1 MSACWPSSRW
11 QRPSSSG
18 CPTDSPRA
26 RTASA
31 QSHSLAFA
39 GWFYRAVGDAPKGKV
54 LVLSSGGY
62 PDVSHGGG
70 TKLPRVHNHGL
81 AGVLTDGRLRDFGEM
96 AEYDFAAWCGRGHTL
111 GRWHCRPVGGEYAR
125 WRRMCPSR
133 SGGSASLLAI
143 TSSPT
148 AQARSS
154 SRSAVCPMS
163 WPRPAVSM
171 QMSRVPFP
179 RSALRPQADA
189 GGRPAGH
196 RSVKPGRQGVQQP
209 SHPQL
214 PAETRHPAHHSRT
227 LGPAGAPPSAREQR
241 RQTSRFRQGALQAA
255 QRRRALLQ
263 RVKAVP
269 SHRDTLRQNPRIL
282 RSRHHHRVTPDVDMT
297 L

>member
-1 MSACWPSSRW
+1 MRVAGRRDGP
-11 QRPSSSG
+11 
-18 CPTDSPRA
+18 SPRTRGTHSEPGQPTPP
-26 RTASA
+26 RTLFGPAVTIA
-31 QSHSLAFA
+31 YLPYRDDFTKINSLAFA
-39 GWFYRAVGDAPKGKV
+39 GWFYRAVGDTPKGKV

-111 GRWHCRPVGGEYAR
+111 GRWHCRPVGGEYNR

-148 AQARSS
+148 VQARSS

-196 RSVKPGRQGVQQP
+196 RSVKRP
-209 SHPQL
+209 
-214 PAETRHPAHHSRT
+214 
-227 LGPAGAPPSAREQR
+227 GAPTSRVARADEGFPSCRRDGRRRVWLSEGIRPSAR
-241 RQTSRFRQGALQAA
+241 L
-255 QRRRALLQ
+255 
-263 RVKAVP
+263 VP
-269 SHRDTLRQNPRIL
+269 G
-282 RSRHHHRVTPDVDMT
+282 VY
-297 L
+297 